1 MSNYEKLLS
10 VVYEALDVVNQMLP
24 IEKQV
29 SKSEDL
35 EIFGKDAALDSLAQV
50 NLLVAIEEKVGES
63 LGTYVSFADLP
74 GKGQQQRLRVD
85 EVINWLISQT

>member
-1 MSNYEKLLS
+1 MSNYEKLLA

-50 NLLVAIEEKVGES
+50 NLLVAMEEKMGES
-63 LGTYVSFADLP
+63 LGIYVSFADLL
-74 GKGQQQRLRVD
+74 GKDQQQRLRVD